1 MDYLLWLPH
10 FQSSKRERSSS
21 FKGTFH
27 KHKQKIEEEQCS
39 NLLYV
44 VSINLISKS
53 DKSITMKKNYTL
65 IYLINMHAEIL
76 NKILAN

>member
-1 MDYLLWLPH
+1 MKIVVCVNSAH
-10 FQSSKRERSSS
+10 
-21 FKGTFH
+21 TH

>member
-1 MDYLLWLPH
+1 MKIGVYV
-10 FQSSKRERSSS
+10 SSAH
-21 FKGTFH
+21 TH